1 MSNTVF
7 TYQGGTTSTSS
18 NTILTSSSYT
28 SASTLTRVQVGTIVT
43 SLATACFQNCSILTS
58 ITLPSSVT
66 SLGNSCFRNCTKL
79 PSISMPS
86 SITTL
91 PQNVFRNCTSL
102 TSITL
107 PSEVT
112 TLGNT
117 VFLDCIKLLSIV
129 IPSTVTTLGNSVF
142 QNCTS
147 LTSFEF
153 DNQNNLTTI
162 GTSTFFNDVAMSVTY
177 YNTASQANLS
187 TASASLQTQ
196 FPSGSTFTYN
206 AQASCFN
213 KGTKIL
219 TEQGYVR
226 IEDLKKGDL
235 VKTYLHGYKGITKI
249 GKGFGKNNNEN
260 KVLNMHEFKGIY
272 EEPLIITGGHSMLV
286 NDLGD
291 LKEENEKW
299 FHGGTYK
306 IEDKYL
312 LLATVSKDFKEIKD
326 GSEFEYYHLVLENE
340 DEKGQYGIWANE
352 VLMESASEKWFVKA
366 GLKEV

>member
-7 TYQGGTTSTSS
+7 TYQNGTTSTSS
-18 NTILTSSSYT
+18 NTTLTSSSYT
-28 SASTLTRVQVGTIVT
+28 NKQSTLTRVQVGTIVT
-43 SLATACFQNCSILTS
+43 SIGDVCFRSCPNLTS
-58 ITLPSSVT
+58 VTFESTSKVTSLGNRAFQSCNNLTTINLPSSVT
-66 SLGNSCFRNCTKL
+66 IIKENCFESC
-79 PSISMPS
+79 I
-86 SITTL
+86 
-91 PQNVFRNCTSL
+91 SL
-102 TSITL
+102 TTFTI
-107 PSEVT
+107 PSLVT
-112 TLGNT
+112 TLGNQ
-117 VFLDCIKLLSIV
+117 VFRSCYALS
-129 IPSTVTTLGNSVF
+129 TL
-142 QNCTS
+142 T
-147 LTSFEF
+147 F

-162 GTSTFFNDVAMSVTY
+162 GTNTFLFCNPNPVTY
-177 YNTASQANLS
+177 YSTASQANLS
-187 TASASLQTQ
+187 TASASLQSQ
-196 FPSGSTFTYN
+196 LNSGTTFIYN
-206 AQASCFN
+206 AQPSCFN
-213 KGTKIL
+213 KGTHIL

-312 LLATVSKDFKEIKD
+312 LLATVSKDFKEIND

-340 DEKGQYGIWANE
+340 DENGQYGIWANE
-352 VLMESASEKWFVKA
+352 VLTESASEEWFVKA

>member
-1 MSNTVF
+1 MTDTIF
-7 TYQGGTTSTSS
+7 TFQGGTTSTSS
-18 NTILTSSSYT
+18 NTTLTSSSYGGVGNRT
-28 SASTLTRVQVGTIVT
+28 TLIGVQVGTIVT
-43 SLATACFQNCSILTS
+43 SLGNRAFQGCSNLTTVTFETTSNVTIIDDNCFEECIILTN
-58 ITLPSSVT
+58 IAIPS
-66 SLGNSCFRNCTKL
+66 L
-79 PSISMPS
+79 
-86 SITTL
+86 
-91 PQNVFRNCTSL
+91 
-102 TSITL
+102 
-107 PSEVT
+107 VT
-112 TLGNT
+112 TLGNQ
-117 VFLDCIKLLSIV
+117 VFRSCALS
-129 IPSTVTTLGNSVF
+129 TL
-142 QNCTS
+142 T
-147 LTSFEF
+147 F

-162 GTSTFFNDVAMSVTY
+162 GTNTFLFCNPNPVTY
-177 YNTASQANLS
+177 YSTASQANLS
-187 TASASLQTQ
+187 TASASLQSQMNSAT
-196 FPSGSTFTYN
+196 TFIYN
-206 AQASCFN
+206 AQPSCFN

-219 TEQGYVR
+219 TEKGYVR